1 MKTITKYIP
10 SFLVKRCPQTGRIVK
25 IRFDNV
31 YAKIAFPLVGIL
43 AITWF
48 LIRVLPKPS
57 RLTYPCQQVAAG
69 IGGSFLFYLI
79 GIVTS
84 WSIYRQIRKRVR
96 KRPALMVF
104 STTVIIISII
114 WTVTAAQDK
123 ANPGDR
129 FVMTAT
135 NPEGPN
141 KPMGVGKG
149 IFPGRV
155 VWVRDTASTDWD
167 GVEKSWWDDTH
178 TDQNVVSRM
187 FSDMLKAYSGKTDDN
202 TAWEEIFKY
211 YNKTH
216 DRGDVTYKPGE
227 KIVIK
232 INCNHDRKS
241 YEWDNEVH
249 PSPAVIYALVSQLID
264 VVGVKGDDI
273 TIAEPSQLIGNP
285 VYDKI
290 RGNPG
295 KEYQKVWFAQR
306 DDNDAPQRVRA
317 EPDPSS
323 SIYFTML
330 DTATETFSKKIEYYL
345 PKCYSEATYLI
356 NLAILRGHRVFGV
369 TLNSKNHFGSIYWPE
384 REKYLPGDFSNLY
397 KKGLPSEIRL
407 HSFALWD
414 YHINNKLGQPSFS
427 PFILGHKSLGGKELL
442 YLVDGVYTS
451 KLNEKGMIKFT
462 TLDNDWCSSLFV
474 SQDPVAIQSVGAD
487 ILCDEPNVTDKNP
500 SFVVHLD
507 NFLIESAMAG
517 NPPSGFK
524 YDPEEDGEY
533 IKESLGVHEH
543 WSNSKDKQYSRNLGK
558 DEGIELIMIHND

>member
-1 MKTITKYIP
+1 MKNILKFLP
-10 SFLVKRCPQTGRIVK
+10 DFLVKRCPKSGRIIK
-25 IRFDNV
+25 IKFDNI
-31 YAKIAFPLVGIL
+31 YAKLLFPLVGIL
-43 AITWF
+43 AIIWF
-48 LIRVLPKPS
+48 LVRVIPKPS
-57 RLTYPCQQVAAG
+57 RVSYPCQQVAMG
-69 IGGSFLFYLI
+69 IGGSFLIYLA
-79 GIVTS
+79 GIFTS
-84 WSIYRQIRKRVR
+84 LTIYQQIRKRINKSFAFVYLVGIVLII
-96 KRPALMVF
+96 P
-104 STTVIIISII
+104 IIIVVARSY
-114 WTVTAAQDK
+114 
-123 ANPGDR
+123 NSESPENS
-129 FVMTAT
+129 FEMTAT
-135 NPEGPN
+135 HPEGPN
-141 KPMGVGKG
+141 EPMGVGKG

-155 VWVRDTASTDWD
+155 VWVRDTMATDWD
-167 GVEKSWWDDTH
+167 GKEKSWWDDEH
-178 TDQNVVSRM
+178 TDQKLVSGM
-187 FSDMLKAYSGKTDDN
+187 FSNMLRKYTEEKSDKASWD
-202 TAWEEIFKY
+202 AIFKY

-216 DRGDVTYKPGE
+216 SRGDFSYKPGE

-232 INCNHDRKS
+232 INCNHDRTS

-249 PSPAVIYALVSQLID
+249 PSPAVIYALVSQLIE

-273 TIAEPSQLIGNP
+273 TVAEPSQLIGNP

-290 RGNPG
+290 RSNPG
-295 KEYQKVWFAQR
+295 KEYQNVWFAER
-306 DDNDAPQRVRA
+306 DDDDAPQRIRA

-330 DTATETFSKKIEYYL
+330 DTTTKTFSKKIEYYL
-345 PKCYSEATYLI
+345 PKCYTEATYLI

-407 HSFALWD
+407 HSFSLWD

-427 PFILGHKSLGGKELL
+427 PFIIGHKSLGGKELL
-442 YLVDGVYTS
+442 YLVDGIYTS
-451 KLNEKGMIKFT
+451 KLNERGMVKFT

-487 ILCDEPNVTDKNP
+487 ILCNEPNVTDGNP

-507 NFLIESAMAG
+507 NFLIESALAG

-524 YDPEEDGEY
+524 YDPENDGTF

-543 WSNSKDKQYSRNLGK
+543 WNNSQEKKYSRNMGK
-558 DEGIELIMIHND
+558 KEGIELITQGVN